1 LKTGEDGLLELLFLG
16 TAATLP
22 STKRNVS
29 SCAVL
34 LDEGIFLFDCGEGTQ
49 RQMMLAGISYMKVNW
64 IALSHFHGDH
74 VLGIPGIVQSMQLS
88 GRERDL
94 YIVGPEGLSVF
105 LMSLREM
112 RMLTNTFRIIP
123 VELSGSTSFRFE
135 KYSLTCG
142 EAKHNVK
149 CLAYRLQEN
158 DRPGRFNT
166 EKAMKLGLTPGPA
179 YSLLQKGKEITA
191 GGRKITPEMVMGK
204 PRAGP
209 SVGYAI
215 DTRPTREIT
224 RLVRGVDVLVFDSTF
239 DSSLRSKA
247 RSTMHS
253 TSAEAA
259 RVARNAGAGRLFLT
273 HISGRYEN
281 DKLLRD
287 EARKLFEKTFVAR
300 DFLHYRIRPSG

>member
-1 LKTGEDGLLELLFLG
+1 MELLFLG

-29 SCAVL
+29 SCAVI
-34 LDEGIFLFDCGEGTQ
+34 LDEGTFLFDCGEGTQ

-74 VLGIPGIVQSMQLS
+74 VLGIPGLIQSMQLS
-88 GRERDL
+88 GRKREL
-94 YIVGPEGLSVF
+94 YVIGPEGLSGL
-105 LMSLREM
+105 LMSMLEM

-123 VELSGSTSFRFE
+123 VELSKNTPFDFE
-135 KYSLTCG
+135 KYRLICDN
-142 EAKHNVK
+142 AKHNVK

-166 EKAMKLGLTPGPA
+166 AKAIQLGVTPGPA
-179 YSLLQKGKEITA
+179 FGALQKGKEIIA
-191 GGRKITPEMVMGK
+191 GGKRITPDMVMGK
-204 PRAGP
+204 PRAGL
-209 SVGYAI
+209 SVGYAV
-215 DTRPTREIT
+215 DTRPTREIV

-239 DSSLRSKA
+239 DSSLKSRA
-247 RSTMHS
+247 RYTMHS

-259 RVARNAGAGRLFLT
+259 TVARKAGVGRLYLT
-273 HISGRYEN
+273 HISGRYET

-287 EARKLFEKTFVAR
+287 EARALFEKTYVAR
-300 DFLHYRIRPSG
+300 DFLRYRLRPSG